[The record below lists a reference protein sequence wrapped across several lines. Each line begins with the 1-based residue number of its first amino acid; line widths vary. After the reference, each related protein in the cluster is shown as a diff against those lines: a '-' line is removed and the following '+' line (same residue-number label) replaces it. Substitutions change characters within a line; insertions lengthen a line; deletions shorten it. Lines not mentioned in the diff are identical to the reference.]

1 MKTLSWKDMDA
12 HLQSQ
17 AAKHRLRDADAF
29 AADFKARAALA
40 PQLAPETTLK
50 APAPLFRWGY
60 AAGLALTLLAVGVFS
75 LLPDRS
81 VAETRIRALEII
93 APHSGVIIMDDQT
106 GRGTIVWI
114 TGMDSNNNK
123 G

>member
-1 MKTLSWKDMDA
+1 MNSSSWKDVDA
-12 HLQSQ
+12 HLQMQ
-17 AAKHRLRDADAF
+17 TAKHRLRDADAF

-40 PQLAPETTLK
+40 PQPVPGPTLK
-50 APAPLFRWGY
+50 APASLWRWGY
-60 AAGLALTLLAVGVFS
+60 AAGLALILLAVGVFS
-75 LLPDRS
+75 LLPTQS

-106 GRGTIVWI
+106 GRGTILWI
-114 TGMDSNNNK
+114 TGMESNNNQ